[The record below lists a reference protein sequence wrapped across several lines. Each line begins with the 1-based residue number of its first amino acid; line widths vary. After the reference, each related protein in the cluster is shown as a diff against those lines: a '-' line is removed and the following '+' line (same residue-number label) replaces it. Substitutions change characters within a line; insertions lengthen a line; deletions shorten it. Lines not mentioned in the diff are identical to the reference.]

1 MAKNRGTAHS
11 AGTRMTNFFNIT
23 LSELEGRLEQI
34 DVKPYRARQIYKWV
48 YQMGTADFE
57 LMTNLPKSLRTTLKG
72 MFDFGLPTVEET
84 STSRDGSTKYVLT
97 TPDGHFIEA
106 VTMPDSGKS
115 TLCLSAQVGCKMSCA
130 FCVTGKI
137 GFIRDLTPGE
147 IIGQVMAVKPH
158 VGDDRITN
166 IVFMGMGEPVDN
178 IDNVLKAIDIMEEPF
193 GLKISHRRLTIS
205 TVGLID
211 GLRLVDTKK
220 AQLAISLNAATSQVR
235 TKLMP
240 INRVYPLQ
248 DVIAY
253 VKSLGNMG
261 RTRVTFEYVMIKQ
274 INDSLEDA
282 RLLAGL
288 LKGVKCKINIIP
300 YNESPYVEF
309 ESPDEESVKQFQSYL
324 IERRF
329 TTIVRD
335 SRARDI
341 GGGCGQLGM
350 KYLESR
356 GK

>member
-1 MAKNRGTAHS
+1 MAKGKGVS
-11 AGTRMTNFFNIT
+11 PFAGTHMTNFFDIT
-23 LSELEGRLEQI
+23 LNELENKLEPI
-34 DVKPYRARQIYKWV
+34 GVKPYRARQIYKWV
-48 YQMGTADFE
+48 YQMGTADFG
-57 LMTNLPKSLRTTLKG
+57 LMTNLPKGLRVTLRD
-72 MFDFGLPTVEET
+72 MFNFGALAIEE
-84 STSRDGSTKYVLT
+84 SSASQDGSTKYMLT
-97 TPDGHFIEA
+97 TDDGHVIEA
-106 VTMPDSGKS
+106 VSMPDNGKS
-115 TLCLSAQVGCKMSCA
+115 TVCLSTQVGCKMSCT

-137 GFIRDLTPGE
+137 GFIRNLTPGE
-147 IIGQVMAVKPH
+147 IVGQVMAVKPH

-166 IVFMGMGEPVDN
+166 IVLMGMGEPVDN

-288 LKGVKCKINIIP
+288 LKGVKCKVNIIP
-300 YNESPYVEF
+300 YNESPYAEF
-309 ESPDEESVKQFQSYL
+309 KSPDEESVKQFQSYL
-324 IERRF
+324 IDRRF
-329 TTIVRD
+329 TAIVRD